1 MQLSIAKDIFG
12 SPWQLSA
19 TGFQQYFPVVVG
31 MMNGAL
37 IVEESEP
44 EENKPS
50 LIAADT
56 KSPVMYYSDDEEP
69 EHEDEPQ
76 REKVVH
82 VMPVRGV
89 MMKHDMT
96 CGPKGTRT
104 LGNRLRHADSDS
116 SVIGHVLIIE
126 GPGGASNAV
135 PELADAIK
143 ECKKP
148 VIVWVDGIMASAHMY
163 VGSYAKEII
172 ASRPTDIIGCIGT
185 MITYSG
191 RTSKSEEDLFKV
203 REVTIYA
210 DDAYEKNEEYE
221 KAINDFDF
229 KLVKERVLNPH
240 NQQFVNDIKANRPG
254 VEDKHL
260 HGRTFN
266 ASEVVGSLIDSI
278 GPFEDAL
285 NRVIQL
291 AQESNAGSNGSQAST
306 NNQNQ
311 KVMSKQYLKIQK
323 ALGAESL
330 EFETDGSRTFSE
342 EEMEAVEGALADNS
356 AEGLQGQLDTANA
369 DLQTANNTIAER
381 DQTITDLNAQI
392 SGLNTQIAELKGGP
406 AEQPAVAPKS
416 TDKTGEGKAGP
427 VSEKIEGLG
436 AQIAAVSEEYLNK
449 KI

>member
-12 SPWQLSA
+12 SPWHLSA
-19 TGFQQYFPVVVG
+19 NGFQQYFPVVVG

-50 LIAADT
+50 LLSAAT
-56 KSPVMYYSDDEEP
+56 QAPVMYYSDDEDPDLE
-69 EHEDEPQ
+69 EESQ

-96 CGPKGTRT
+96 CGPRGTRT

-126 GPGGASNAV
+126 GPGGAANAV
-135 PELADAIK
+135 PELADAIR

-148 VIVWVDGIMASAHMY
+148 VVVWVDGIMASAHMY
-163 VGSYAKEII
+163 AGSYANEII
-172 ASRPTDIIGCIGT
+172 ASRPTDLVGCIGT

-240 NQQFVNDIKANRPG
+240 NQQFVNDIKMNLPG

-266 ASEVVGSLIDSI
+266 ASEVIGALVHAI
-278 GPFEDAL
+278 GPFEDAV
-285 NRVIQL
+285 NRVIEL
-291 AQESNAGSNGSQAST
+291 AQQSNAGSNGSQAST

-311 KVMSKQYLKIQK
+311 KVMSKKYLNIQK
-323 ALGAESL
+323 AMGSQDPIEVEA
-330 EFETDGSRTFSE
+330 DGSRTFSPD
-342 EEMEAVEGALADNS
+342 EMEAVDNALGSNS
-356 AEGLQGQLDTANA
+356 GEELQGQLDTANA
-369 DLQTANNTIAER
+369 SLGTANATIAER
-381 DQTITDLNAQI
+381 DQTIASLN
-392 SGLNTQIAELKGGP
+392 NQIAELRALP
-406 AEQPAVAPKS
+406 AEPAATAHTTS
-416 TDKTGEGKAGP
+416 DEHGDTDGP
-427 VSEKIEGLG
+427 VAKENDGLMEGIEKVSQAYLGKGLTD
-436 AQIAAVSEEYLNK
+436 
-449 KI
+449 